1 MPRGFLSRH
10 SPPPTGCVLPP
21 RHPRPGTPL
30 HTPRSRGRSGQL
42 DLGRVLLPQP
52 GTMTKEMER
61 SGLSPAQSEPP
72 PVFVME
78 GGGGTEGRR
87 PHSVCTA
94 ARAAA
99 RLRREPASTA
109 HVLLKGVACSSGSLT
124 HADTACAQHSRPGT
138 RCWAAGTV
146 QVVFVTLLVLRS
158 QV

>member
-10 SPPPTGCVLPP
+10 SPPPTGCVLLL

-30 HTPRSRGRSGQL
+30 HTPRSRGRSGRL
-42 DLGRVLLPQP
+42 DLGRVLLPQR

-94 ARAAA
+94 TRAAA
-99 RLRREPASTA
+99 RLRRTA
-109 HVLLKGVACSSGSLT
+109 HVLLKGVARSSGSLT
-124 HADTACAQHSRPGT
+124 HADTELAPSTCALGP
-138 RCWAAGTV
+138 AAGL
-146 QVVFVTLLVLRS
+146 QGLCGWCLLPF
-158 QV
+158 